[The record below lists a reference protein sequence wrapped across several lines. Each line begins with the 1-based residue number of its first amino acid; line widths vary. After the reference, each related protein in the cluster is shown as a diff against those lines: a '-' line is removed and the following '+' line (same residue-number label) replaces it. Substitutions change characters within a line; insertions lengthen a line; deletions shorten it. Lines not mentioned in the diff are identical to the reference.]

1 MAKLMQAV
9 AVVAAV
15 VASLVGSNAVY
26 GAALDTVVA
35 AGRWGGVNWQM
46 RATSDPDGSYCIF
59 MYVPATARST
69 TASSCGSL
77 QLPTKQAISYLA
89 HPGRPRPAYVVGPV
103 IGTARLIEITLAN
116 GKILK
121 APTIRLPAGLTRA
134 IRFYAKQMP
143 CPAKPRRLLARDA
156 RGRIVA
162 QRSIPRM
169 FPRNIS
175 C

>member
-15 VASLVGSNAVY
+15 VASLAGSSAVH
-26 GAALDTVVA
+26 GAVRDTVVA

-46 RATSDPDGSYCIF
+46 KATSDPDGSYCIF
-59 MYVPATARST
+59 MYVPATARSM

-77 QLPTKQAISYLA
+77 QLATKQAISYLA

-103 IGTARLIEITLAN
+103 IGTARLIEITLSN
-116 GKILK
+116 GKVMK
-121 APTIRLPAGLTRA
+121 APTITPPAGLTRI
-134 IRFYAKQMP
+134 IRFYANQIP
-143 CPAKPRRLLARDA
+143 CPSKPTHLLARDQRA
-156 RGRIVA
+156 RIVA

-169 FPRNIS
+169 LPKDIS